1 MNQIVIGKMNKIK
14 NNNLKIKKLNIS
26 LYKKYVKVCLKGENK
41 CINIFLP

>member
-14 NNNLKIKKLNIS
+14 NNNFKIKKLNIS
-26 LYKKYVKVCLKGENK
+26 LYKKYVKVCLKGQKK